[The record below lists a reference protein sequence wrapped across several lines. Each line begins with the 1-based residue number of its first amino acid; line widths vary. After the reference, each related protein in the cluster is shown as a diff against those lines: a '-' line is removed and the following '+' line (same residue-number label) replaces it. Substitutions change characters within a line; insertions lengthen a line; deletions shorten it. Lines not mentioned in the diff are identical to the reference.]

1 MNRAPITPDLSQ
13 FPAQFHPLLCGSSVF
28 DSSCSPEAQ
37 VFYIEKDQGYF
48 LKSAPKSA
56 LLQEAELT
64 RFYCG
69 LGLSAQVLAY
79 ESLDRDW
86 LLTER
91 IAGEDCLNAQYLAC
105 PERLCDTVALLLR
118 RLHDTAAPGCP
129 VADRTARRLETA
141 RCNHKAGNFDRSR
154 FPDNWGFRS
163 PEEAAALLETHSPHF
178 RTDCLIHGDYC
189 LPNILLDNWRF
200 SGFIDLA
207 AGGMGDR
214 HFDLHWGLWSL
225 AFNLN
230 THRYRDRFLDAYGR
244 DAVEEEL
251 LRATA
256 ALEVFNA

>member
-1 MNRAPITPDLSQ
+1 MILKETKTA
-13 FPAQFHPLLCGSSVF
+13 C
-28 DSSCSPEAQ
+28 
-37 VFYIEKDQGYF
+37 IEK
-48 LKSAPKSA
+48 S
-56 LLQEAELT
+56 
-64 RFYCG
+64 
-69 LGLSAQVLAY
+69 
-79 ESLDRDW
+79 
-86 LLTER
+86 
-91 IAGEDCLNAQYLAC
+91 
-105 PERLCDTVALLLR
+105 
-118 RLHDTAAPGCP
+118 RLHETDTAGCP
-129 VADRTARRLETA
+129 VPQRTADYLATA
-141 RCNHKAGNFDRSR
+141 AHYYRQGRFDPSL
-154 FPDNWGFRS
+154 FPVGQGFATA
-163 PEEAAALLETHSPHF
+163 EEAWHEIERHGHLLA
-178 RTDCLIHGDYC
+178 TDTLLHGDYC